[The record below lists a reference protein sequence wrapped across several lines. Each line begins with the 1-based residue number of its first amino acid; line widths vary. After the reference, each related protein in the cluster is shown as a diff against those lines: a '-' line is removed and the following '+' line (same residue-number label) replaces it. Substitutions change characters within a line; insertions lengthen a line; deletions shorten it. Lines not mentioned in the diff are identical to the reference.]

1 MGVTLHPTIDKGIT
15 RGAADFAGG
24 TLHCHCS
31 TNPVVVRLDSN
42 VAHNHACGCT
52 RCWKPKGAMF
62 SVVGVVPRDRVSIV
76 SGQEKLYIIDP
87 AATIQ
92 RHACR
97 ECGVHLFGRI
107 ENPRHAFHG
116 LDFVHTE
123 LSDEAGWQ
131 EPQFAAFVSSVIEGG
146 TRPEA
151 MAGIRARLSDIGLPP
166 YDCLSPALMDALSAH
181 TARQTGV
188 LKD

>member
-1 MGVTLHPTIDKGIT
+1 MSVKLHPAIDNGIT
-15 RGAADFAGG
+15 PGKSDFNGG
-24 TLHCHCS
+24 TLQCRCDA
-31 TNPVVVRLDSN
+31 NPVVVRLDSN

-62 SVVGVVPRDRVSIV
+62 SVVGVVPRDKVSVV
-76 SGQEKLYIIDP
+76 SGQEKLYIVDP

-97 ECGVHLFGRI
+97 DCGVHMFGRI

-123 LSDEAGWQ
+123 LSDDAGWQ

-151 MAGIRARLSDIGLPP
+151 MAGVRARLSEIGLPH
-166 YDCLSPALMDALSAH
+166 YDCLSPALMDALSIH

>member
-1 MGVTLHPTIDKGIT
+1 MSVKLHPAIDNGIT
-15 RGAADFAGG
+15 RGSAGFAGG
-24 TLHCHCS
+24 TLHCHCA
-31 TNPVVVRLDSN
+31 TNPVVLRLDSN

-62 SVVGVVPRDRVSIV
+62 SVVAVVPRDKVSVV
-76 SGQEKLYIIDP
+76 SGQEKLHIVDP

-97 ECGVHLFGRI
+97 DCGVHMFGRI

-151 MAGIRARLSDIGLPP
+151 MAGIRARLSEIGLPH
-166 YDCLSPALMDALSAH
+166 YDCLSPELMDALSVH

-188 LKD
+188 LKG